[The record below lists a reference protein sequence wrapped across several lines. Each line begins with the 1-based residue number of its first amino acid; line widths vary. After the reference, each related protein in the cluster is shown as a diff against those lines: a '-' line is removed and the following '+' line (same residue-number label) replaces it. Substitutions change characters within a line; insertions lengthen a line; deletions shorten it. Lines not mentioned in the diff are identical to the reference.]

1 MANRWRSP
9 GGKETLENN
18 KTMNRFNIR
27 LFIIISILLAGCGT
41 DPSASDF
48 TAPKLGTVTIEAE
61 AFRVRMSCPVNGSV
75 AGVTTYG
82 FRFGEAGAGIAGNP
96 GALWVLPATLEDG
109 WLKAE
114 VKALRSDTDYHVE
127 AFVGNGTETL
137 TTQTVAFRT
146 EAGPEIVDIPDPVF
160 RRYLLAN
167 FDENGDEV
175 LTVPEALSIHEIMVC
190 TDSITSLKGIEKM
203 SHLIRLEALGSDG
216 YRGKLTQIDLS
227 GNPLLE
233 CLNVNDNFISNL
245 DLSAVTYLKEVCFA
259 TNPLSSIDFSANPLI
274 IRIYMNNIPLE
285 TLPDM
290 MSLPLES
297 LHFDHVARLI
307 PEDYFRNFPGLHD
320 LNMSFYEGRR
330 INLSCNTRLDALW
343 AYCCPNLEEID
354 LTATALLKRLYV
366 GECPKLRRVLVRAG
380 TEFEELEK
388 DGHTEIIY
396 VE

>member
-1 MANRWRSP
+1 
-9 GGKETLENN
+9 
-18 KTMNRFNIR
+18 MNRYIS
-27 LFIIISILLAGCGT
+27 LFLALVLLVSCT
-41 DPSASDF
+41 PDPESSDYL
-48 TAPKLGTVTIEAE
+48 APKLGVVTVEAE
-61 AFRVRMSCPVNGSV
+61 AFRVQISCPVSGSLM
-75 AGVTTYG
+75 GVTVYG
-82 FRFGEAGAGIAGNP
+82 IRFGKDILREIPCTLADGQ
-96 GALWVLPATLEDG
+96 LSATVKGLN
-109 WLKAE
+109 AE
-114 VKALRSDTDYHVE
+114 TIYHVE
-127 AFVGNGTETL
+127 AFLGNGAETL
-137 TTQTVAFRT
+137 SSETISFRT
-146 EAGPEIVDIPDPVF
+146 EAGPETVDIPDPVF

-175 LTVPEALSIHEIMVC
+175 LTVPEALSIHEIKVC

-233 CLNVNDNFISNL
+233 GLNVNDNFISNL

-330 INLSCNTRLDALW
+330 INLSCNTQLDALW
-343 AYCCPNLEEID
+343 ASCCPNLEEID

-366 GECPKLRRVLVRAG
+366 GECPKLHRVLVRAG